1 VQVLHLGQLHSLVTC
16 NLANNF
22 LNDLRTS
29 GLCACDALTDLNVSG
44 NVLADLA
51 SVEYLALVPSLLNLQ
66 LKGNP
71 IAGDKHSRWAWLAYR
86 MPHP

>member
-1 VQVLHLGQLHSLVTC
+1 MLVQVLHMGQLHSLVTC
-16 NLANNF
+16 NLSNNY
-22 LNDLRTS
+22 LNDLRPS
-29 GLCACDALTDLNVSG
+29 GMCGCDSLTDLNVSN

-71 IAGDKHSRWAWLAYR
+71 IAGDKHYRWVSV
-86 MPHP
+86 